1 MNNHDT
7 NPMRVAYLVSRFPHV
22 TETFIVRE
30 LEAVDRDPEIEIE
43 LLSLFPTVDPT
54 VHPIARRWTERLRRP
69 STRES
74 ALAVGWWLLR
84 RPLRFAGAVAT
95 VVFES
100 LRKPG
105 ILGRS
110 LVTVPIAAAH
120 ARRLH
125 ADPVDH
131 IHAHYATYPAL
142 AAWICHRLTGV
153 SYSFTVHAHDIF
165 VHQEMLARKV
175 ADASFVVAISEYNR
189 RFLAPYGGGSATPVE
204 IVHCG
209 IDPAAFQFRPRLAP
223 ATGPVRAACVASL
236 QEYKGHE
243 VLLRAL
249 ADGGGDLA
257 RIELDLVGDGVLRPS
272 LEQLA
277 RDLGISERVR
287 FHGSLT
293 EPEVRAVLA
302 EADIFVLPSIVA
314 RDGQMEGLPVA
325 LMEALA
331 SGLFAVSTR
340 LSGIPELVRDG
351 ETGALAEPG
360 DAASLAGAL
369 ERAVQDASEARARA
383 GRELVEREFDIAASG
398 TRMAE
403 LLKDSVRQPSN

>member
-1 MNNHDT
+1 
-7 NPMRVAYLVSRFPHV
+7 MRVAYLVSRFPHV

-30 LEAVDRDPEIEIE
+30 LEAVDEDPELDIE

-54 VHPIARRWTERLRRP
+54 VHPIARRWTDRLRRP

-74 ALAVGWWLLR
+74 AAAVAWWLLR
-84 RPLRFAGAVAT
+84 RPLRFAVAVAT
-95 VVFES
+95 VAIQS
-100 LRKPG
+100 ARRPG

-110 LVTVPIAAAH
+110 LVTLPIAAAH

-125 ADPVDH
+125 AEPVDH

-142 AAWICHRLTGV
+142 AAWFCHRLTGV

-165 VHQEMLARKV
+165 VHQEMLARKI
-175 ADASFVVAISEYNR
+175 ADASFVVAISEFNR
-189 RFLAPYGGGSATPVE
+189 RFLVPYGGDSTTPVE
-204 IVHCG
+204 VVHCG
-209 IDPAAFQFRPRLAP
+209 IDPDAFEFRPRIAP
-223 ATGPVRAACVASL
+223 ASGPVRAACVASL

-249 ADGGGDLA
+249 AQGGDLE
-257 RIELDLVGDGVLRPS
+257 RIQLDLVGDGVLRPA

-277 RDLGISERVR
+277 RDLDIADRVR

-293 EPEVRAVLA
+293 EPQVREVLSA
-302 EADIFVLPSIVA
+302 ADVFVLPSIVA

-360 DAASLAGAL
+360 DVTSLAGAL
-369 ERAVQDASEARARA
+369 GRALHDGNDELALA
-383 GRELVEREFDIAASG
+383 GRRLVEREFDIDASG
-398 TRMAE
+398 HRMAD
-403 LLKDSVRQPSN
+403 LLKRPVQHPSS

>member
-1 MNNHDT
+1 
-7 NPMRVAYLVSRFPHV
+7 MRVAYLVSRFPHV

-30 LEAVDRDPEIEIE
+30 LESVDRDPEIEIE

-54 VHPIARRWTERLRRP
+54 MHPIHERWVARLRRP
-69 STRES
+69 TTGES
-74 ALAVGWWLLR
+74 LRAVGWWLLR
-84 RPLRFAGAVAT
+84 RPLRFAAAVAT
-95 VVFES
+95 VVIGS
-100 LRKPG
+100 VRKPD

-110 LVTVPIAAAH
+110 LVTIPIAAAH
-120 ARRLH
+120 ARRLQ

-189 RFLAPYGGGSATPVE
+189 RFLTPYGGGSTTPVE

-209 IDPAAFQFRPRLAP
+209 IDPAAFEFRPRVAP
-223 ATGPVRAACVASL
+223 ASGPVRAACVASL

-249 ADGGGDLA
+249 AEGGGDLG
-257 RIELDLVGDGVLRPS
+257 RIDLDLVGDGVLRPS

-360 DAASLAGAL
+360 DVASLAGAL
-369 ERAVQDASEARARA
+369 ERAIQDASETRARA
-383 GRELVEREFDIAASG
+383 GRELVEREFDISASG
-398 TRMAE
+398 IRMAE
-403 LLKDSVRQPSN
+403 LLKDSVRQPSD